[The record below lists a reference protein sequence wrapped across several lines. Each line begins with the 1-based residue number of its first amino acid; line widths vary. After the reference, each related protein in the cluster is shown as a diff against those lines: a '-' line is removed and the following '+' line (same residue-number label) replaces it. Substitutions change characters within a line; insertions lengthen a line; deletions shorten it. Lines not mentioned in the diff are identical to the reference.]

1 MPCFYLI
8 TNSYRMKAYA
18 LKVLTLFV
26 LSLAAFS
33 CKKDNVSIEDQLIKK
48 WILTEQTVGGAPFT
62 LSDCEKKSS
71 IEFQPNNFCLL
82 YNACTNETTNSGWNY
97 KSGML
102 NVSEILPAAFYIEQL
117 DETILKIKR
126 NDISAEGNLQV
137 TVLTYTKSE

>member
-1 MPCFYLI
+1 
-8 TNSYRMKAYA
+8 MKAFA
-18 LKVLTLFV
+18 LKVLLLSV
-26 LSLAAFS
+26 LPLVIFS
-33 CKKDNVSIEDQLIKK
+33 CKKDNVSTENQLINK
-48 WILTEQTVGGAPFT
+48 WILTEKTVAGAPFT
-62 LSDCEKKSS
+62 LSECEKKSS
-71 IEFQPNNFCLL
+71 IDFQANNFCLL

-137 TVLTYTKSE
+137 TVLTYIKSE